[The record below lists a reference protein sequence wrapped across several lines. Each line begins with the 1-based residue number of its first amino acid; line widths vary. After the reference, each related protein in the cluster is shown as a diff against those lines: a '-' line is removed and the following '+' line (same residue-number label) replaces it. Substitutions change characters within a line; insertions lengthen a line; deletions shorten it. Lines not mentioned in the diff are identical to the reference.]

1 MTNTQMAIL
10 HWLANGETG
19 MSSETMAFWLGFGIR
34 KNSPRHPH
42 DAGDFGRCLG
52 LLSAAPALRD
62 TITDMAVLSQHWES
76 LVMHW
81 ADIERQYDAADSYHS
96 SMRVNRLIE
105 DILKGS
111 A

>member
-1 MTNTQMAIL
+1 MTDTQLAIL

-34 KNSPRHPH
+34 TNRLRHPL

-52 LLSAAPALRD
+52 LLCAAPALRD
-62 TITDMAVLSQHWES
+62 TLTDMAVLSPHWEA

-81 ADIERQYDAADSYHS
+81 ADIERQYHDDEQNSRFVRTYH
-96 SMRVNRLIE
+96 LIE
-105 DILKGS
+105 KILQGV